1 MDGKT
6 VEEEV
11 QLAAKHFGLI
21 TVSKVER
28 GSALAQEL
36 MQFVEKCSWYEV
48 KEHIAEMLRNWEFT
62 DWECMF
68 AAIEN

>member
-36 MQFVEKCSWYEV
+36 MQFVEKCSWYAV
-48 KEHIAEMLRNWEFT
+48 KEVGVHRLGVYVCRS
-62 DWECMF
+62 
-68 AAIEN
+68 

>member
-11 QLAAKHFGLI
+11 QLAAQHFGLI

-36 MQFVEKCSWYEV
+36 LQFVENCSWY
-48 KEHIAEMLRNWEFT
+48 
-62 DWECMF
+62 
-68 AAIEN
+68 